1 MKINV
6 IERKIVLSMRE
17 VKAAACYGS
26 DMYYKVTLARKDNP
40 DFEVIVN
47 KNYQAHQN
55 HGLTYEVMESE
66 IRAFDEDGSLL
77 EEFHMLRYSARTYG
91 YVLKWYTAKMAYYKY
106 VPEAV

>member
-6 IERKIVLSMRE
+6 VERKIVLSMRE

-47 KNYQAHQN
+47 KN
-55 HGLTYEVMESE
+55 
-66 IRAFDEDGSLL
+66 
-77 EEFHMLRYSARTYG
+77 
-91 YVLKWYTAKMAYYKY
+91 
-106 VPEAV
+106 

>member
-26 DMYYKVTLARKDNP
+26 DMYYKVSLAQKDYP
-40 DFEVIVN
+40 GFDVVVN
-47 KNYQAHQN
+47 KNYRNNQSQ
-55 HGLTYEVMESE
+55 GLTFEVMESE
-66 IRAFDEDGSLL
+66 IRAYDEDGSLL
-77 EEFHMLRYSARTYG
+77 EEFQMLRYTSRSYG

>member
-1 MKINV
+1 MKSNV

-40 DFEVIVN
+40 DFDVVVS
-47 KNYQAHQN
+47 KNYLAHQN
-55 HGLTYEVMESE
+55 HGLTYKVMESE
-66 IRAFDEDGSLL
+66 IRAYDEDGSLL
-77 EEFHMLRYSARTYG
+77 EEFQRLRYTSRSYG